1 MQTYHRLIN
10 ELVNDSKKNIM
21 SQFAVE
27 KSLINKSFVNQWI
40 FNDSSQG
47 RFYKGPQERVAA
59 QRETSKKF
67 SLTYRE
73 RSDKPL
79 DN

>member
-40 FNDSSQG
+40 FNDSS
-47 RFYKGPQERVAA
+47 
-59 QRETSKKF
+59 
-67 SLTYRE
+67 
-73 RSDKPL
+73 
-79 DN
+79 